1 MRFTLN
7 VPEPQ
12 HGIKVIRD
20 IPDISLCRIEG
31 LNGIGKTLAVHLL
44 EICAGVQ
51 PYTTLPR
58 AWRSLCKYLGPAEVL
73 VEGLRPLG
81 DRAGEPGHTLRFE
94 IDWRERD
101 DEFAPREIT
110 ADLFHGISL
119 DGRPLDD
126 MREVRRWFSVVR
138 IAGNQNLTD
147 TIAGIVGRDVEM
159 LDAAASVARGRTAF
173 ADSMLSRLLEP
184 FSFDHAVRALLAAEE
199 LDGVAARKTEL
210 QEEKRD
216 MSSRLEPLEG
226 AASTRALIRDVSVSA
241 GVLKEQIENLK
252 SQAEAARKRSEQASA
267 ELDDAKERQRLS
279 KKAEADL
286 KKAESLFSRRLNA
299 LQRAEADAERQAA
312 KVSLPADA
320 DRVQAAIADLAAERA
335 EISRQRDEAQ
345 DQFAIRDVLDGLVN
359 ALAPAATGGLRSR
372 TIAVVE
378 GMDLT
383 AGDLLDAVRTRRDQF
398 LAEAPAVENLDQR
411 LADLQVKER
420 ELAKLAELVQKR
432 LDKKGSLDEA
442 EEELDALSQPGDAS
456 KTVAEKSSAKA
467 AAQRVEVEVG
477 SALGATER
485 QLAQLGGGASAEDL
499 QSEFDRQLVEAN
511 VSPDDLDDELDKLRR
526 DFRVLADELD
536 ATLVREAELS
546 SQVQELHRNLAKQ
559 AEELAVADAHSTLR
573 QILGN
578 AAPDPSADPV
588 DLARAWKHLHEAND
602 RAVQRLQGARSSL
615 DQLSTAIHDL
625 LDAIDQ
631 RNQPPPSLDV
641 LRSLYEDLVKDR
653 FSQPEV
659 LAALFDKGAIS
670 RIDLATGEIAWKTGE
685 GDPRVRP
692 FEAFS
697 SGERAFAYVEARLAA
712 AEHQHAANRLVA
724 VDEFGAFLSRD
735 RLIRLQNAVTRQ
747 LQTGAIDQVLVVLP
761 LSSADDEQAL
771 GGAGYVADEFDA
783 LATA

>member
-1 MRFTLN
+1 M
-7 VPEPQ
+7 
-12 HGIKVIRD
+12 
-20 IPDISLCRIEG
+20 
-31 LNGIGKTLAVHLL
+31 
-44 EICAGVQ
+44 
-51 PYTTLPR
+51 
-58 AWRSLCKYLGPAEVL
+58 
-73 VEGLRPLG
+73 
-81 DRAGEPGHTLRFE
+81 
-94 IDWRERD
+94 
-101 DEFAPREIT
+101 
-110 ADLFHGISL
+110 
-119 DGRPLDD
+119 
-126 MREVRRWFSVVR
+126 
-138 IAGNQNLTD
+138 
-147 TIAGIVGRDVEM
+147 
-159 LDAAASVARGRTAF
+159 
-173 ADSMLSRLLEP
+173 
-184 FSFDHAVRALLAAEE
+184 
-199 LDGVAARKTEL
+199 
-210 QEEKRD
+210 
-216 MSSRLEPLEG
+216 
-226 AASTRALIRDVSVSA
+226 
-241 GVLKEQIENLK
+241 
-252 SQAEAARKRSEQASA
+252 
-267 ELDDAKERQRLS
+267 
-279 KKAEADL
+279 
-286 KKAESLFSRRLNA
+286 
-299 LQRAEADAERQAA
+299 
-312 KVSLPADA
+312 
-320 DRVQAAIADLAAERA
+320 
-335 EISRQRDEAQ
+335 
-345 DQFAIRDVLDGLVN
+345 
-359 ALAPAATGGLRSR
+359 
-372 TIAVVE
+372 
-378 GMDLT
+378 
-383 AGDLLDAVRTRRDQF
+383 
-398 LAEAPAVENLDQR
+398 
-411 LADLQVKER
+411 
-420 ELAKLAELVQKR
+420 
-432 LDKKGSLDEA
+432 
-442 EEELDALSQPGDAS
+442 
-456 KTVAEKSSAKA
+456 
-467 AAQRVEVEVG
+467 
-477 SALGATER
+477 
-485 QLAQLGGGASAEDL
+485 
-499 QSEFDRQLVEAN
+499 EAN

-578 AAPDPSADPV
+578 AAPDPSANPV